1 MNVSA
6 QILIVEDDAVIAVH
20 LEQILHQRGYRVAG
34 IFASGEE
41 AVMYVKTLKPD
52 VILMDIHLRGQM
64 SGVEA
69 SMQIRAEWDIP
80 VVFLTAYADDK
91 ILNQAL
97 FSQPYGYLTKPVREK
112 ELVAA
117 IEVAL
122 FKHQADRKLHH
133 LNHVLYSV
141 REVGRLITRQADPVC
156 LVEEACQILL
166 QARDF
171 RLVWIS
177 RIEAGGFKSLQGAG
191 EQQGFLRW
199 LEASQKQ
206 NSGEDSP
213 PNIALR
219 TSQPVISQDIS
230 ADPIFAD
237 WQRVYSQRSDP
248 IASSAGPIFASA
260 AIIPMCYSQ
269 NFFGLLCVLSDQPN
283 IFDSEEVSL
292 LQDLANDLAYALNN
306 IHEDQQRKKAEEL
319 IRRNEARLQ
328 STYLISQFQAD
339 TEPAFLEF
347 VLIETLKL
355 TESSLGVMKIFHPF
369 QSDTVMAFLP
379 PAQVENEIHRNQLI
393 ETLDRMKVW
402 DEIVRLQDATICN
415 TLPVDSAQDHANTP
429 ASTHDQW
436 DIQRFLAVPVFNSGA
451 IVAIVVIGN
460 KLNNYNEIDVQQIS
474 QLMDAVWKNVERNR
488 AIRAL
493 QQSEDR
499 YRLVADFTYDWEY
512 WINPEGL
519 WIYSSP
525 SCERITGYPSQ
536 QFLLDQNFLF
546 NIIYPEDQKFYLEH
560 HRMAVSGRG
569 ETSNLDFRIIRKDG
583 MVRWLSHNCQTVYD
597 DHGNNLGIRASNRD
611 IHNRIEMDEA
621 LRHSEKRYRHLFEN
635 MTSAFALHEII
646 LDEAGVP
653 VDYSFIE
660 MNPAFEKL
668 TGLKAD
674 NLIGR
679 RVKEVLPDT
688 ESYWIETYGWVALS
702 GESIRFENFSRD
714 IGKYF
719 DLLAFCPMPGQFAVI
734 FNDITERK
742 QAELLVQR
750 RVAELE
756 VLHENSLAISRL
768 LEPREIGEKITD
780 ILSRKLEWNH
790 AAVRAYNPE
799 TGVVELLAL
808 HRTLAGEKELVEDFN
823 RLNSAI
829 NKPGQGLSGWVL
841 QHGQTVRS
849 ADLKSDERYLE
860 TFPGICSG
868 LYVPIKAGE
877 TIIGVISVESA
888 EPDAFDIEDERL
900 LTTVAAQAA
909 IALENA
915 RLFQSGQAEL
925 AERRRAE
932 EALRL
937 FNQELE
943 QRVNERT
950 RELRSANAELER
962 ASRLKDEF
970 LASMSHELRTPLTGV
985 LNLSEALQEQVYGP
999 LTEKQFKSLRTI
1011 EDSGRHL
1018 LGLINDILDL
1028 SKIEAGQFKLQL
1040 EQCYVSDI
1048 CQSSLQMVRGL
1059 AQKKQHNLSFT
1070 LKPTDMELWADPR
1083 RLKQILVNLL
1093 SNAVKFTPEGGELG
1107 LEVIG
1112 DELKQIVTFT
1122 VWDKGIGISE
1132 ADQQR
1137 LFRPFTQLDSSL
1149 SRQQS
1154 GTGLGLILVQ
1164 RMADL
1169 HGGSVKVESMV
1180 GQGSRFSILLPWTK
1194 LWAKADAVMG
1204 HDQEFLSRE
1213 LDAHSVKECQ
1223 DLSVLL
1229 VDDNANN
1236 ITVYSDYLQVKGY
1249 SVIAAASGLQGILLA
1264 HEEHPDLIL
1273 MDIQMPGIDGVEAI
1287 RRIRSSQDMHVAHTP
1302 VIALTALAMPGDRE
1316 RCLEAGANDYLSKP
1330 VSLQTLIHTVESYCF
1345 RQN

>member
-1 MNVSA
+1 MNSSA
-6 QILIVEDDAVIAVH
+6 QIVILEDDAVIAVH
-20 LEQILHQRGYRVAG
+20 LEQLLQQRGYRVVG

-41 AVMYVKTLKPD
+41 AVGQVKKLRPD
-52 VILMDIHLRGQM
+52 VILMDIHLRGKM

-69 SMQIRAEWDIP
+69 SLEIRAELDIP
-80 VVFLTAYADDK
+80 VVFLTAYADEK

-122 FKHQADRKLHH
+122 YKHQVDRRLHH
-133 LNHVLYSV
+133 LNQVLHAV
-141 REVGRLITRQADPVC
+141 REVGRLITRQSDPVQ
-156 LVEEACQILL
+156 LIEEACQVLF

-177 RIEAGGFKSLQGAG
+177 KIESGAFKFLKGAG
-191 EQQGFLRW
+191 DQHGFLDR
-199 LEASQKQ
+199 LESLHKQ
-206 NSGEDSP
+206 EIRQDSP
-213 PNIALR
+213 LDMALR
-219 TSQPVISQDIS
+219 TAQPVVSQDIS
-230 ADPIFAD
+230 ADPDFAAWID
-237 WQRVYSQRSDP
+237 AGLSGAPDEQLY
-248 IASSAGPIFASA
+248 SSAAV
-260 AIIPMCYSQ
+260 IPMRYTQ
-269 NFFGLLCVLSDQPN
+269 NFFGLLCVLSDLPSA
-283 IFDSEEVSL
+283 FDHEEVSL

-306 IHEDQQRKKAEEL
+306 IHEEIQRKQAEKL
-319 IRRNEARLQ
+319 IRRNEASLQ
-328 STYLISQFQAD
+328 SMYLISQFQAG
-339 TEPAFLEF
+339 TEVGYLEF
-347 VLIETLKL
+347 VLHEAIQL
-355 TESSLGVMKIFHPF
+355 TESSFGAMKIF
-369 QSDTVMAFLP
+369 DAP
-379 PAQVENEIHRNQLI
+379 PEDSLIFALSVEQVGRGMSLAGLAEALKRSGLWSGLAQ
-393 ETLDRMKVW
+393 
-402 DEIVRLQDATICN
+402 LQKTEICN
-415 TLPVDSAQDHANTP
+415 AFSP
-429 ASTHDQW
+429 ALAGGQLAEPAWEDGLVIS
-436 DIQRFLAVPVFNSGA
+436 RYLAVPVCNADSSIA
-451 IVAIVVIGN
+451 VVVIGN
-460 KLNNYNEIDVQQIS
+460 KLGDYDDIDTQQIS
-474 QLMDAVWKNVERNR
+474 QLMDAVWKNIERNR
-488 AIRAL
+488 AILAL
-493 QQSEDR
+493 KRSEER
-499 YRLVADFTYDWEY
+499 YRLVSEFTYDWEY
-512 WINPEGL
+512 WINPAGL

-525 SCERITGYPSQ
+525 SCERLTGYASQ
-536 QFLLDQNFLF
+536 QFLSDKNFLF
-546 NIIYPEDQKFYLEH
+546 NIIHPDDQKFYYAH
-560 HRMAVSGRG
+560 HELAFRG
-569 ETSNLDFRIIRKDG
+569 QVDISSIDFRIIRSDG
-583 MVRWLSHNCQTVYD
+583 VVRWISHNCQPVFD
-597 DHGNNLGIRASNRD
+597 SAGNYLGIRASNRD
-611 IHNRIEMDEA
+611 IHNRVEMDEA
-621 LRHSEKRYRHLFEN
+621 LRQSERRYRHLFEN

-646 LDEAGVP
+646 LDDAGLP
-653 VDYSFIE
+653 IDYSFIE
-660 MNPAFEKL
+660 MNPAFERL

-702 GESIRFENFSRD
+702 GESIRFENFSREV
-714 IGKYF
+714 GRYF
-719 DLLAFCPMPGQFAVI
+719 DLLAFCPMQGQFAVI

-768 LEPREIGEKITD
+768 LEPKEIGEKITD

-790 AAVRAYNPE
+790 ATVRAYNAD
-799 TGVVELLAL
+799 TGVLEMLAL
-808 HRTLAGEKELVEDFN
+808 HRNQIESRELAEDFS

-829 NKPGQGLSGWVL
+829 QKSGQGLSGWVV
-841 QHGQTVRS
+841 QHCQTVRS
-849 ADLKSDERYLE
+849 GDVKSDERYLQ
-860 TFPGICSG
+860 TFPDICSG

-877 TIIGVISVESA
+877 TIIGVISVESV
-888 EPDAFDIEDERL
+888 EPDAFDAEDERL

-937 FNQELE
+937 LNQELE

-1040 EQCYVSDI
+1040 EECYVSDI
-1048 CQSSLQMVRGL
+1048 CQSSLQMVRGM

-1093 SNAVKFTPEGGELG
+1093 SNAVKFTPEGGEIG

-1112 DELKQIVTFT
+1112 DEQKQVVTFAI
-1122 VWDKGIGISE
+1122 WDKGIGISE

-1137 LFRPFTQLDSSL
+1137 LFKPFTQLDSSL

-1169 HGGSVKVESMV
+1169 HGGSVQVESV
-1180 GQGSRFSILLPWTK
+1180 AGQGSRFTIMLP
-1194 LWAKADAVMG
+1194 WAKADAVLVG
-1204 HDQEFLSRE
+1204 SDPGIVFNP
-1213 LDAHSVKECQ
+1213 LDMESAKKCQ
-1223 DLSVLL
+1223 DMSVLL

-1236 ITVYSDYLQVKGY
+1236 ITVYSDYLQAKGY
-1249 SVIAAASGLQGILLA
+1249 VVLAAASGLQGVLLA

-1287 RRIRSSQDMHVAHTP
+1287 RRIRASQDDWVAHIP
-1302 VIALTALAMPGDRE
+1302 VIALTALAMPGDKE

-1330 VSLQTLIHTVESYCF
+1330 VSLQTLIRTVEAYCF
-1345 RQN
+1345 RSN